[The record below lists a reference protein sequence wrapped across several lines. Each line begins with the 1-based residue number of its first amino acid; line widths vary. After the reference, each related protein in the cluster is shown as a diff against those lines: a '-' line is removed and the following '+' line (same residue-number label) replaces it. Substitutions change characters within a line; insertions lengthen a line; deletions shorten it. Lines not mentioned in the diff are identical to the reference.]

1 MACEPLV
8 TTGRADLTDSVVL
21 RESLS
26 FAFLLMLEKLSPLER
41 AVFVL
46 REVFDYDYSEIAPIV
61 AKSEANCR
69 QAFRRARQRLADE
82 HSRFEASRE
91 QRAQLTDEFLRATSS
106 GDVEG
111 LLSLLAQDVVHVG
124 D

>member
-8 TTGRADLTDSVVL
+8 TTGRADLTDSLVL

-46 REVFDYDYSEIAPIV
+46 REVFDFDYAEIAQTV
-61 AKSEANCR
+61 AKSEAHCR
-69 QAFRRARQRLADE
+69 QSFHRARQRLAEDQTRVEATRE
-82 HSRFEASRE
+82 HQE
-91 QRAQLTDEFLRATSS
+91 QLTEQF
-106 GDVEG
+106 
-111 LLSLLAQDVVHVG
+111 
-124 D
+124 